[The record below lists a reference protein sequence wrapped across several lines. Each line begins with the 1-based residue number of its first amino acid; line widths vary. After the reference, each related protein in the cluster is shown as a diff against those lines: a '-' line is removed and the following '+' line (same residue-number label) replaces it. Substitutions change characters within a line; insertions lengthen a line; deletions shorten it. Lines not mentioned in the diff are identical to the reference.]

1 MRIKNKRVSSMQ
13 RVLNLLRYVALRNTC
28 GGRNCNL
35 CNCKLDLLLII
46 FYELFGYA
54 GIVMQRDVV
63 EGMAYTKQVNDL
75 KEDVKKD
82 MLTTFSSNDNMLE
95 KIYLVDSICKLGVSY
110 HFEGEI
116 ENVLCQMFHIQDH
129 HLLSYDDNAYDL
141 YAVALI
147 FRVFRQH
154 DVSNKFKGNDG
165 KQKATLAN
173 VANAMLSLY
182 EASHLSFHGEDIL
195 DEALSF
201 SKSWLESLVKSQ
213 TISPHLRQH
222 IMNALEQTYHRGIP
236 RIEAR
241 NYISFY
247 QHQDCHNEKLLKFAK
262 LDFNRV
268 QLLHQQELKF
278 LSRIVELYSWA
289 VSMLYGPHYAQARR
303 TFTQMM
309 MMCVIVDDTYDAY
322 GTYEEL
328 QQFSKAIERWN
339 IDALDLLPDYL
350 KIFYQALLDL
360 FDEFD
365 EEMTKEGR
373 SFSVSYAKDL
383 IIEVSN
389 SYFVEAGWF
398 DKGYVPPLEEYM
410 SNAIISVNGQALA
423 GSCFVGMGE
432 VAGVEAFEWLKT
444 KPKLLTSVSILG
456 RLIDDIMSC
465 KGEQARGHVASAV
478 ECCMK
483 QYGVSE
489 KEVIG
494 DLKKRVANE
503 WKTVNEECLRPFPV
517 SMHLLQRVV
526 NIARIVDT
534 MYKYGDAFTEPEYI
548 TTRNKISNFNI
559 LCICLPKSRQEFGE
573 APFKKPLAFCDG
585 FVDHM
590 DLPPN
595 PLIER
600 GAPISM
606 RILEYFCYVSYEVET
621 GHGSIVK
628 ISAKRNAV
636 AVESSLSMLAA
647 DSVSEYH

>member
-1 MRIKNKRVSSMQ
+1 MM
-13 RVLNLLRYVALRNTC
+13 T
-28 GGRNCNL
+28 
-35 CNCKLDLLLII
+35 
-46 FYELFGYA
+46 
-54 GIVMQRDVV
+54 MP
-63 EGMAYTKQVNDL
+63 
-75 KEDVKKD
+75 
-82 MLTTFSSNDNMLE
+82 TTFTLLHLFSECLDNMAKKFL
-95 KIYLVDSICKLGVSY
+95 LVY
-110 HFEGEI
+110 
-116 ENVLCQMFHIQDH
+116 
-129 HLLSYDDNAYDL
+129 
-141 YAVALI
+141 
-147 FRVFRQH
+147 
-154 DVSNKFKGNDG
+154 VSNKFKGNDG

-278 LSRIVELYSWA
+278 LSRYIYILCLKESNLASNYFYARDRIVELYSWA

-534 MYKYGDAFTEPEYI
+534 MYK
-548 TTRNKISNFNI
+548 
-559 LCICLPKSRQEFGE
+559 
-573 APFKKPLAFCDG
+573 
-585 FVDHM
+585 
-590 DLPPN
+590 
-595 PLIER
+595 
-600 GAPISM
+600 
-606 RILEYFCYVSYEVET
+606 
-621 GHGSIVK
+621 K